1 MKFHNCH
8 YTNGGIKDNHLKF
21 SGTNRYFRKVAVNM
35 GIETSFVDLTDITKV
50 AEAIRPNT
58 KMIWIETPTNPTL
71 KVIDIQEVS
80 NIAHGHENI
89 IVVVDNTFESAYFQ
103 RYVKFSRI
111 LN

>member
-1 MKFHNCH
+1 MKFHNCD

-35 GIETSFVDLTDITKV
+35 GIETSFVDLTDATKV

-71 KVIDIQEVS
+71 KVIDIKAVS
-80 NIAHGHENI
+80 DIAHEHENI

-103 RYVKFSRI
+103 RYVKFSI
-111 LN
+111 SLN

>member
-1 MKFHNCH
+1 
-8 YTNGGIKDNHLKF
+8 
-21 SGTNRYFRKVAVNM
+21 M

-50 AEAIRPNT
+50 AEAIRSNT

>member
-1 MKFHNCH
+1 
-8 YTNGGIKDNHLKF
+8 
-21 SGTNRYFRKVAVNM
+21 M
-35 GIETSFVDLTDITKV
+35 GIETSFVDLTDVTKV

-103 RYVKFSRI
+103 RYVKFSI
-111 LN
+111 SLN